1 MQLTDI
7 LEYTKNNLM
16 ISDSFTKADSVFKKY
31 QDQNIVC
38 SVSGGADSDIMIDI
52 CEKLI
57 PGKVKYVWFNT
68 GIEYAA
74 TKEHLSYLEKRYNI
88 IIDRPSV
95 KEPVPLSN
103 KKYGQPFLSKYASM
117 MIARLQKIDFDFAN
131 DGYKSF
137 DELMAKY
144 GKMKTG
150 LRYWTNGFDQESL
163 QDHSRFSIGWNKY
176 LKEFMITNPPTFK
189 ISDKCCNGA
198 KKKPSSEYVKSHDV
212 DLMLVGVRKAEGGI
226 RSSGTAYSGCFS
238 DTSHYGCAMYRPLYW
253 YSSDDRKEY
262 EKLFHIVHSRC
273 YTEYGLIRTGCAGCP
288 YGQKCAEE
296 KAIIETFEPKLS
308 IAINNIFKDSYEY
321 AEKFI
326 QFKKEMKEKGI
337 KAL

>member
-1 MQLTDI
+1 MQLNDI

-88 IIDRPSV
+88 IIDKPSV

-103 KKYGQPFLSKYASM
+103 KKYGRPFLSKYASM

-131 DGYKSF
+131 DGDKSF

-144 GKMKTG
+144 GKNENRT
-150 LRYWTNGFDQESL
+150 SL
-163 QDHSRFSIGWNKY
+163 
-176 LKEFMITNPPTFK
+176 L
-189 ISDKCCNGA
+189 DKW
-198 KKKPSSEYVKSHDV
+198 
-212 DLMLVGVRKAEGGI
+212 
-226 RSSGTAYSGCFS
+226 F
-238 DTSHYGCAMYRPLYW
+238 
-253 YSSDDRKEY
+253 
-262 EKLFHIVHSRC
+262 
-273 YTEYGLIRTGCAGCP
+273 
-288 YGQKCAEE
+288 
-296 KAIIETFEPKLS
+296 
-308 IAINNIFKDSYEY
+308 
-321 AEKFI
+321 
-326 QFKKEMKEKGI
+326 
-337 KAL
+337 